1 MRRGTLIA
9 VIGLAVLLVVVA
21 AIQFSLDAPPSP
33 FPGPVS
39 GTPLPPRTTAS
50 PSG

>member
-9 VIGLAVLLVVVA
+9 VIALAVLLVATA
-21 AIQFSLDAPPSP
+21 AIQFTLAPPPQP

-39 GTPLPPRTTAS
+39 GTPFPPELSVT